1 MQLYVSFLNV
11 GAELPIALTPIR
23 TLQGVE
29 RVEIRN
35 GETKTVRFE
44 LEPINFSLIDEN
56 GARRIFEGAYE
67 IQVGGG
73 QKGYAEVLTQKVE
86 IRGPSVDMEKCSK
99 ITYYCPDFS
108 KY

>member
-1 MQLYVSFLNV
+1 MQLYIAFENMGL
-11 GAELPIALTPIR
+11 ELPLKLTPIR
-23 TLQGVE
+23 TMQGVD
-29 RVEIRN
+29 RVELKN

-56 GARRIFEGAYE
+56 GKRRIFEGAYE

-73 QKGYAEVLTQKVE
+73 QKGYADVLTQRVVIK
-86 IRGPSVDMEKCSK
+86 RPSVDMEKCSE